1 MQNDLKILAVSP
13 KHMTVILLISQ
24 AEIHEDNN
32 SVLLTILQK
41 QLTVLPDHWA
51 DSPVAAPLIYFG
63 EGLDPLWW
71 IWTKWSVKRRKGN
84 TDEIQRSP
92 TFCS

>member
-51 DSPVAAPLIYFG
+51 DSPFAAPLIYFG
-63 EGLDPLWW
+63 EGLDPL
-71 IWTKWSVKRRKGN
+71 
-84 TDEIQRSP
+84 
-92 TFCS
+92 

>member
-51 DSPVAAPLIYFG
+51 DSPVAASLIYFG
-63 EGLDPLWW
+63 EGLDPL
-71 IWTKWSVKRRKGN
+71 
-84 TDEIQRSP
+84 
-92 TFCS
+92 